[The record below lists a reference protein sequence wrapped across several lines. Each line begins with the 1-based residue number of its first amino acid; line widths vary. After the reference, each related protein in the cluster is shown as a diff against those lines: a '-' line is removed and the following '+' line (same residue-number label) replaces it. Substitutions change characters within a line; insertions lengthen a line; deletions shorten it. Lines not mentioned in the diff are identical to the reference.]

1 MIVLVPADVLR
12 PGHADAHFAADAEA
26 ARASGMEVGLV
37 DHDALTRTG
46 APDPRAAVRRVRG
59 EGPAIYRG
67 WMLRSEQYAAFDDAL
82 RGRGVTLCTNAR
94 HYRRAHEFPGWYD
107 VFARL
112 TPESSWTRGVGRDE
126 FDRAR
131 AVLGPGPAVVR
142 DYTKSMKHHW
152 HEAMYIPDLA
162 DTDAAWQVA
171 RRLRELRGP
180 DLTGGFVL
188 RRFEDLAAEEVRT
201 WWVDGNCRLVGPHP
215 DTPDRMP
222 APGPDLTT
230 VEPLVRE
237 LGCPFVTVD
246 FALRSDGVWRVLE
259 VGDGQVS
266 DRPATLA
273 PQRLLTVLGSLGGPD
288 APPED
293 RSR

>member
-12 PGHADAHFAADAEA
+12 PGRADAHFAADAEA
-26 ARASGMEVGLV
+26 ARASGMQVELI
-37 DHDALTRTG
+37 DHDALIRDDAAG
-46 APDPRAAVRRVRG
+46 AVRRVRG

-67 WMLRSEQYAAFDDAL
+67 WMMRSEQYAAFEDAL
-82 RGRGVTLCTNAR
+82 RARGVTVRTDAR

-107 VFARL
+107 VFARH
-112 TPESSWTRGVGRDE
+112 TPESCWTRGVGRDE

-131 AVLGPGPAVVR
+131 GHLGSGPAVVR

-162 DTDAAWQVA
+162 DTEAAWRVA
-171 RRLRELRGP
+171 QRLRELRGP

-201 WWVDGNCRLVGPHP
+201 WWVDGRCRLAGPHP

-222 APGPDLTT
+222 ASEPDLSAI
-230 VEPLVRE
+230 EPLVRE
-237 LGCPFVTVD
+237 IGCRFVTVD

-266 DRPATLA
+266 DRPTTLA
-273 PQRLLTVLGSLGGPD
+273 PHRLLAALAHLSDPD
-288 APPED
+288 APRED

>member
-12 PGHADAHFAADAEA
+12 PGRADAHFAADAEA
-26 ARASGMEVGLV
+26 ARASGMRVELV

-46 APDPRAAVRRVRG
+46 SPDPRAAVRRVRG

-67 WMLRSEQYAAFDDAL
+67 WMLRGEQYAAFDDAL
-82 RGRGVTLCTNAR
+82 RERRVTLCTNAR

-107 VFARL
+107 VFAPL

-131 AVLGPGPAVVR
+131 AFLGPGPAVVR

-162 DTDAAWQVA
+162 DTDAAWRVA
-171 RRLRELRGP
+171 QRLRELRGL

-201 WWVDGNCRLVGPHP
+201 WWVDGSCRLVGPHP

-222 APGPDLTT
+222 APGPDLTA

-237 LGCPFVTVD
+237 LGCRFVTVD

-273 PQRLLTVLGSLGGPD
+273 PQRLLTALATLGGSD
-288 APPED
+288 ARPED